1 MRLLATSSLLL
12 ATPLLAQQFPEVEPN
27 DVVAAAQ
34 VVALGSQIN
43 GSFSATD
50 TTDWYTFTTTGG
62 YHAIQA
68 LSDTATGVDYVMD
81 IFDASGT
88 TLLAWCDDSG
98 QLNYVSYPSYFG
110 VIPAGTYSIRVK
122 PFTAPTAT
130 VTYQFNLGQVASKPY
145 TGTEV
150 EPNDTLATAQL
161 VGDGTQLDASLG
173 APVVVNTNAT
183 AAGSVVAT
191 DAVASST
198 ATVITTAGAQV
209 NGAYNGVGYF
219 VRFTSGANVGQS
231 RRITANTAT
240 TITTESWGTSIPAAA
255 DTFEI
260 VTNSATIVTDAVASA
275 TTTVITATAPLTASL
290 FTTPSNTHAVRF
302 LTGANAGLSRTITS
316 NTATTITTAAWA
328 AAPAPGDQYIVV
340 SGGSSNSIA
349 LANPV
354 TANQFGMAPGT
365 GSVFWVRCTS
375 GLNAGQSRRV
385 QVNTASTILLASGFA
400 NAPAPGDTFEVDQY
414 DSDLYRVDVT
424 APKSMVVF
432 SVTDGTLPWVSGW
445 SYEVLDSAG
454 ALVNLPTFGTNL
466 ADSSAFQGRVS
477 SFRVFTTGTYYVRIF
492 QRRSLPTISAPIV
505 LTGNY
510 RFELKQRDFNTG
522 STVAETEP
530 LGGPNANDTPATAT
544 PINPGQIGVGNI
556 TNSAG
561 TDPSD
566 LWGPITIPTAALV
579 GFQVSAAATGTPL
592 TDATLQLLQLLDPV
606 TGALSAPSAVTGG
619 NSLETGSLNPRG
631 LFNFSLAGTQ
641 YYVRVLSPG
650 TGAAQAG
657 DYNLEI
663 TIPDLPTY
671 LAANYVTASANAA
684 STGCGTTGVPTI
696 GRVGSW
702 EQPVIGQTFVQRV
715 TNLNGFGN
723 LGLIVLGTSGAQGP
737 SGAPAGSPQSVYNP
751 QPLDLTLFGAPGCVL
766 NVNPLDIQV
775 LIGDASGTAD
785 FVLQTPGDLALI
797 GFVLFSQPC
806 KWDFATPINALGIQ
820 PGNWSRTILG
830 TRTF

>member
-1 MRLLATSSLLL
+1 MRFLAASSLFF
-12 ATPLLAQQFPEVEPN
+12 AAPLMAQVFPETEPN
-27 DVVAAAQ
+27 DTVANAQ
-34 VVALGSQIN
+34 IVALGSQIN
-43 GSFSATD
+43 GSVTAGD
-50 TTDWYTFTTTGG
+50 VDWYTFTTPGG
-62 YHAIQA
+62 YHSIQM
-68 LSDTATGVDYVMD
+68 LSDTTTGVDFVMD

-98 QLNYVSYPSYFG
+98 QLNYTRYPSYFG
-110 VIPAGTYSIRVK
+110 VVPAGTYTIRCK
-122 PFTAPTAT
+122 AFSSTSTGN
-130 VTYQFNLGQVASKPY
+130 YQFNLGQTASKPY
-145 TGTEV
+145 TGNEI
-150 EPNDTLATAQL
+150 EPNDTLATAQP
-161 VGDGTQLDASLG
+161 VGDGTQLNASLA
-173 APVVVNTNAT
+173 APIVVNTNA
-183 AAGSVVAT
+183 AAAATVVAS

-198 ATVITTAGAQV
+198 ATIITTAGAQV
-209 NGAYNGVGYF
+209 AGTYNGLYF

-231 RRITANTAT
+231 RRITSNTAT
-240 TITTESWGTSIPAAA
+240 TITTESWGTSIPAAT

-260 VTNSATIVTDAVASA
+260 ITNAATILSDTVASA
-275 TTTVITATAPLTASL
+275 TTTVITSTAALTATVFS
-290 FTTPSNTHAVRF
+290 TPSNTHAVRF
-302 LTGANAGLSRTITS
+302 LTGANAGQSRAITA
-316 NTATTITTAAWA
+316 NTATTITTAAWNT
-328 AAPAPGDQYIVV
+328 APVAGDQYVVV

-349 LANPV
+349 LATPV
-354 TANQFGMAPGT
+354 TANQFGSAPGT
-365 GSVFWVRCTS
+365 GSIFWVRCTS
-375 GLNAGQSRRV
+375 GLNVGQSHRV
-385 QVNTASTILLASGFA
+385 QTNTANTILLASGFA

-424 APKSMVVF
+424 APKAMVVF

-445 SYEVLDSAG
+445 SYEVLDAAG
-454 ALVNLPTFGTNL
+454 ALVNSMTFGTNL

-477 SFRVFTTGTYYVRIF
+477 SFRVFSTGTYYVRIF
-492 QRRSLPTISAPIV
+492 QRRSTPTTSTPIV
-505 LTGNY
+505 VTGNY

-522 STVAETEP
+522 GTVTETEP
-530 LGGPNANDTPATAT
+530 LGGPNANNTAATAT

-566 LWGPITIPTAALV
+566 LWGPITVPTASLI

-592 TDATLQLLQLLDPV
+592 TDASLELVQLLDPV
-606 TGALSAPSAVTGG
+606 AGTLGTPSSVTGG
-619 NSLETGSLNPRG
+619 NALEVGSLNPRG

-641 YYVRVLSPG
+641 YYFRVLSPG

-671 LAANYVTASANAA
+671 LTANYATASANA
-684 STGCGTTGVPTI
+684 TGCGTAGVPTI

-715 TNLNGFGN
+715 TNLNGLGN
-723 LGLIVLGTSGAQGP
+723 LGLLVLGTSGALGP

-751 QPLDLTLFGAPGCVL
+751 QPLDLTLFGAPGCFL
-766 NVNPLDIQV
+766 NVDPLDIQV
-775 LIGDASGTAD
+775 LVGDATGTAD
-785 FVLQTPGDLALI
+785 FALPTPGNLALI

-806 KWDFATPINALGIQ
+806 KWDFATPVNPLGIQ
-820 PGNWSRTILG
+820 PGNWSRIILG

>member
-1 MRLLATSSLLL
+1 M
-12 ATPLLAQQFPEVEPN
+12 AQQFAETEPN
-27 DVVAAAQ
+27 DTAATAQ

-43 GSFSATD
+43 GSLTAGEL
-50 TTDWYTFTTTGG
+50 DWYTFTTPGG
-62 YHAIQA
+62 YHSIQM
-68 LSDTATGVDYVMD
+68 LSDTATGVDFVMD

-98 QLNYVSYPSYFG
+98 QLNYTSYPSYFG
-110 VIPAGTYSIRVK
+110 VIPAGTYTVRCKAFS
-122 PFTAPTAT
+122 AT
-130 VTYQFNLGQVASKPY
+130 STGNYQFNLGQTASKPY
-145 TGTEV
+145 TGVEV
-150 EPNDTLATAQL
+150 EPNGTLATAQA
-161 VGDGTQLDASLG
+161 VGDGAQIDASLA
-173 APVVVNTNAT
+173 APVVVGTNAAAT
-183 AAGSVVAT
+183 ATVVAT
-191 DAVASST
+191 DSVASST

-209 NGAYNGVGYF
+209 AGAYNGIGYF
-219 VRFTSGANVGQS
+219 VRFTSGANIGQS
-231 RRITANTAT
+231 RRITSNTAT
-240 TITTESWGTSIPAAA
+240 TISTESWASIPAAA

-260 VTNSATIVTDAVASA
+260 VINSATIVTDAVASA

-302 LTGANAGLSRTITS
+302 LTGANAGQSRTITA
-316 NTATTITTAAWA
+316 NTATTITTAAWTT
-328 AAPAPGDQYIVV
+328 APVAGDQYIVV

-349 LANPV
+349 LATPV

-375 GLNAGQSRRV
+375 GINVGQSRRV
-385 QVNTASTILLASGFA
+385 QANTASTILLASGFG

-424 APKSMVVF
+424 APKAMVVF

-454 ALVNLPTFGTNL
+454 ALVNSTTLGTNL

-477 SFRVFTTGTYYVRIF
+477 SFRVFPTGTYYVRIF
-492 QRRSLPTISAPIV
+492 QRRSLPTSPAPTV

-510 RFELKQRDFNTG
+510 RFELKQRDFNIAG
-522 STVAETEP
+522 SVTETEP
-530 LGGPNANDTPATAT
+530 LGGPNVNDTAATAT

-566 LWGPITIPTAALV
+566 LWGPITVPTAALI

-592 TDATLQLLQLLDPV
+592 TDATLQLVQLLDPV
-606 TGALSAPSAVTGG
+606 AGTLGTPSAVTSGNALEAGG
-619 NSLETGSLNPRG
+619 LNPRG

-671 LAANYVTASANAA
+671 LTANYATASANA
-684 STGCGTTGVPTI
+684 TGCGTAGVPTI

-715 TNLNGFGN
+715 TNLNGLGN
-723 LGLIVLGTSGAQGP
+723 LGLMVLGTSGALGP

-751 QPLDLTLFGAPGCVL
+751 QPLDLTLFGAPGCFL

-775 LIGDASGTAD
+775 LIGDATGTAD
-785 FVLQTPGDLALI
+785 FVLPTPGNLALI

-806 KWDFATPINALGIQ
+806 KWDFATPVNPLGIQ
-820 PGNWSRTILG
+820 PGNWSRIILG